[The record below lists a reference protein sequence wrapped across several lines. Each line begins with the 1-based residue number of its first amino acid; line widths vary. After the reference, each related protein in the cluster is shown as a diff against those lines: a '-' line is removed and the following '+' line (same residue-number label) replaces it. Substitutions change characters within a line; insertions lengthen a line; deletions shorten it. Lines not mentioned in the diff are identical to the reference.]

1 LVKVDAV
8 VGVVGADNDWYLQ
21 SFDEGVGMDE
31 AFILRKH
38 GDWFGLI
45 AIDLSDIEH
54 CERTGEHAPAARVIG
69 IFVIVIGAGCRLLPE
84 DDGRAAL
91 ALANLRDG
99 GKPLTGVPKD
109 KRFKQR
115 RKEAPTEGPARGI
128 RLDALRR
135 GASVLTSRRYWPCN
149 WR

>member
-1 LVKVDAV
+1 VNAR
-8 VGVVGADNDWYLQ
+8 AN
-21 SFDEGVGMDE
+21 M
-31 AFILRKH
+31 R
-38 GDWFGLI
+38 
-45 AIDLSDIEH
+45 
-54 CERTGEHAPAARVIG
+54 RRPRVIG
-69 IFVIVIGAGCRLLPE
+69 IFVIVMGAGCRLLPE

-135 GASVLTSRRYWPCN
+135 GASMVNSTERPKPQRAPAKVVAEVAVEAVCLG
-149 WR
+149 